1 MKTVEVTKSSMIQIK
16 KGSAATQKLL
26 ALVSL
31 VVMVIIFSILKPVFI
46 SFNNIMSVMLSTC
59 VYGILALGVT
69 FVIITGGIDLSV
81 GTVMTFSSVIGA
93 LAISKWSIPIIPG
106 ILLALAAGSLCGF
119 INGVGVAKLKLPP
132 FIATLAMMMV
142 TKGLSLILTGTKPI
156 YFTNTPMYRE
166 IALGSIFKIE
176 GFYNA
181 ILIFIV
187 CIIIAVIVLSKT
199 VIGRY
204 CYAIGSNEEAVRLSG
219 INVDRWKI
227 VIYTI
232 CGFFCAIAGVIMSS
246 RLDSAQPALGP
257 GYEMEAIAA
266 AVIGGT
272 SLSGGEG
279 GMLGTVIGS
288 FIMTVLINGL
298 RILSVPQEWQLV
310 ATGVILAFAVYIDLL
325 RRRKA

>member
-1 MKTVEVTKSSMIQIK
+1 MKGVYIK
-16 KGSAATQKLL
+16 KEGAATQKLL

-31 VVMVIIFSILKPVFI
+31 VVMIIVFTILKPVFI
-46 SFNNIMSVMLSTC
+46 SYNNVMSILLSTC
-59 VYGILALGVT
+59 VSGVLALGVT

-93 LAISKWSIPIIPG
+93 LAISSWGIPIIFG
-106 ILLALAAGSLCGF
+106 ILLSLTAGSLCGF
-119 INGVGVAKLKLPP
+119 VNGYGVAKLRLPP
-132 FIATLAMMMV
+132 FIATLAMMMI
-142 TKGLSLILTGTKPI
+142 TKGLSLILTGTRPI
-156 YFTNTPMYRE
+156 YFTKIETYRK
-166 IALGSIFKIE
+166 IALGSIFNVE
-176 GFYNA
+176 SLYNA
-181 ILIFIV
+181 ILIFI
-187 CIIIAVIVLSKT
+187 IAILIATVLLSKT
-199 VIGRY
+199 ILGRY
-204 CYAIGSNEEAVRLSG
+204 CYAIGSNDEAARLSG
-219 INVDRWKI
+219 IRVDRWKM
-227 VIYTI
+227 VIYSL
-232 CGFFCAIAGVIMSS
+232 CGMFCAIAGVIMSS

-279 GMLGTVIGS
+279 GMVGTIIGA

-310 ATGVILAFAVYIDLL
+310 VTGFILAFAVYVDLM